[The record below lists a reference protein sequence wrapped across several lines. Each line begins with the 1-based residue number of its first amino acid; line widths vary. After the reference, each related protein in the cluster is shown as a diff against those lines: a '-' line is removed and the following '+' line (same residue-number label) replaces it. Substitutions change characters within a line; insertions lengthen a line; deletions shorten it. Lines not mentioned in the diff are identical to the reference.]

1 MNKILKYTLCVLGFA
16 ALVAC
21 TQDKV
26 TYDFGENPG
35 PAVTFASAKLKL
47 PGLTAENNGK
57 LEIPLYRGNV
67 NGAASVDVQLEGA
80 EGLCELASTKVE
92 FADGQNVANAVLTF
106 DFETLTPKPANLTL
120 SVVNEADLA
129 IDGVQSTTF
138 TFVKQLTYELVGEG
152 VHYSV
157 FWHAYFGDM
166 AAGIW
171 PQDLYKAK
179 EGNYFLLKDCWSAGT
194 DFSFYC
200 DGTEVDW
207 YTEDTGTSYGSY
219 GNIFLYYTGATVAKN
234 DAGQYELT
242 LDVPAYYLPDYYD
255 YALVEGGSE
264 VFTFPEGFEF
274 N

>member
-1 MNKILKYTLCVLGFA
+1 MVS
-16 ALVAC
+16 C
-21 TQDKV
+21 TQEKV

-92 FADGQNVANAVLTF
+92 FADGQNVSNAVLTF

-152 VHYSV
+152 VHYSA
-157 FWHAYFGDM
+157 FWHVYFGDM

-171 PQDLYKAK
+171 EQDLYKAK
-179 EGNYFLLKDCWSAGT
+179 EGNYFLLKDCWAAGT

-242 LDVPAYYLPDYYD
+242 LDVPAYYLPDYYN
-255 YALVEGGSE
+255 AAVIEGGKE
-264 VFTFPEGFEF
+264 IFTFPEGFEF
-274 N
+274 D